1 MRIVD
6 NSAIGKAAAEIGK
19 PPRVIN
25 VYNKQNVS
33 CQEEK
38 GSNTVDK
45 SLSPQKC
52 VELHFFIIIIT
63 LIHNVGDNVFPNPII
78 FSFWY

>member
-25 VYNKQNVS
+25 VYNKKNVS
-33 CQEEK
+33 TQ
-38 GSNTVDK
+38 
-45 SLSPQKC
+45 
-52 VELHFFIIIIT
+52 
-63 LIHNVGDNVFPNPII
+63 
-78 FSFWY
+78 FWNSTESENIK